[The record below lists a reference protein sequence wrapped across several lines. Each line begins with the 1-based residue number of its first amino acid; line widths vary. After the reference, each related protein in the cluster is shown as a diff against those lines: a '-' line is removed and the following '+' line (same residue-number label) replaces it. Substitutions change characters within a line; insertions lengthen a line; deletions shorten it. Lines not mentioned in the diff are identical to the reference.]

1 MSGRA
6 TKFRFL
12 PALTLGVVLVG
23 AGVAFIWLVRG
34 WLGQPVQP
42 PKKVVQEV
50 RLIRPPPT
58 PPEPPPP
65 PPPEEKVDI
74 PEPEAPP
81 EPTPLDDSQPPEQL
95 GLDADGTAG
104 GDGFGLVGRK
114 GGRDLLASGNSAF
127 MWYSGLVKDE
137 FLQALQD
144 EAKAR
149 AGSYSIRVRVWVRAD
164 GSVER
169 VQLTQSS
176 GNKDR
181 DRAIESALAGVA
193 RLSRSPPAEMP
204 QPINLRIVSRA

>member
-1 MSGRA
+1 MNERA
-6 TKFRFL
+6 KRWRWL
-12 PALTLGVVLVG
+12 PAASLVVLLFA
-23 AGVAFIWLVRG
+23 AGGGFIWLVRG
-34 WLGQPVQP
+34 WLGPPGPP
-42 PKKVVQEV
+42 PKKVGPEV

-58 PPEPPPP
+58 PPAPPPP

-74 PEPEAPP
+74 PEPEAEP
-81 EPTPLDDSQPPEQL
+81 EPVPDDSQPPEQL
-95 GLDADGTAG
+95 GLDADGAAG
-104 GDGFGLVGRK
+104 SDGFGLVGRK
-114 GGRDLLASGNSAF
+114 GGRDLLGSGNSAF

-144 EAKAR
+144 EEKAR
-149 AGSYSIRVRVWVRAD
+149 AGSYSIRVRVWVRTD

-181 DRAIESALAGVA
+181 DRAIESALSRVA